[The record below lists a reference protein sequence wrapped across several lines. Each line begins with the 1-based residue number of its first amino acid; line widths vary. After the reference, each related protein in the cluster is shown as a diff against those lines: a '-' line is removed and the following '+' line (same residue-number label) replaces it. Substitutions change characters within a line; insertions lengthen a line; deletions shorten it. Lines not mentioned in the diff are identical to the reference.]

1 MIFLESSY
9 SLSDTTLLLF
19 HTSRVFFAASNILL
33 MYALLTVKR
42 PLPFQLSLWA
52 GTIGTHFLMQN
63 LLRPLG
69 LDPFL
74 IGYVLAVLYM
84 VPVCFIFKETLQ
96 VKFFVVFL
104 ALSLTQFNVLC
115 FLFAE
120 QLLFSQ
126 LVGGL
131 VFGGQ
136 LLLLLSIPKI
146 KKHIAPHIKN
156 ILEVISQHNP
166 VFSLLPFFSFMLL
179 AFYGV
184 QRKYLLSIFIP
195 LLLSTVIIFFSYYL
209 LAIVIAQVKRQ
220 KQLEVAST
228 TDSLTGLFNRR
239 YMEQKI
245 QEEYARYQKT
255 DSALSFLI
263 IDIDLFKTIN
273 DKLGHAGG
281 DSLLKAIAEDL
292 KKCIR
297 ESDIVAR
304 WGGDEFLLM
313 LPFTNKENA
322 IKMAERIR
330 QTVGSRTYVY
340 ENEVLSVTLTIGV
353 SVVQDSEATS
363 DDVIRKADLLM
374 FQGKR
379 AGRNRIVFTD
389 GLENR

>member
-1 MIFLESSY
+1 METIY
-9 SLSDTTLLLF
+9 PVSDTALILI
-19 HTSRVFFAASNILL
+19 HISRVLFAASNMFL
-33 MYALLTVKR
+33 MYSLLTVKR
-42 PLPFQLSLWA
+42 PLSFQISLWA
-52 GTIGTHFLMQN
+52 GTIGFHFLMQT

-74 IGYVLAVLYM
+74 IGYVLALLYI
-84 VPVCFIFKETLQ
+84 VPVYFIFKETLQ

-104 ALSLTQFNVLC
+104 ALSSTQFNVLF
-115 FLFAE
+115 FLFLE
-120 QLLFSQ
+120 QLLFSR

-131 VFGGQ
+131 VFSGQ
-136 LLLLLSIPKI
+136 LALLLSLPKI

-156 ILEVISQHNP
+156 ILEVIDQHNFG
-166 VFSLLPFFSFMLL
+166 FSLLPFFSFMLL

-209 LAIVIAQVKRQ
+209 LAIVIAQAKRQ
-220 KQLEVAST
+220 KQLELAST

-239 YMEQKI
+239 YMERRIK
-245 QEEYARYQKT
+245 EEYERYQQT
-255 DSALSFLI
+255 GRPFAFLI
-263 IDIDLFKTIN
+263 IDIDLFKVIN

-281 DSLLKAIAEDL
+281 DSLLKAITEDL

-297 ESDIVAR
+297 ETDVIAR
-304 WGGDEFLLM
+304 WGGDEFLIM
-313 LPFTNKENA
+313 LPFTHKENA

-330 QTVGSRTYVY
+330 TVVGERTYAY
-340 ENEVLSVTLTIGV
+340 EDQFSSVTLTIGV
-353 SVVQDSEATS
+353 SVVQDSEDTS
-363 DDVIRKADLLM
+363 DNVIRKADLLM

-389 GLENR
+389 VSKEH

>member
-1 MIFLESSY
+1 MY
-9 SLSDTTLLLF
+9 SL
-19 HTSRVFFAASNILL
+19 
-33 MYALLTVKR
+33 LTAKR
-42 PLPFQLSLWA
+42 SLTFQISIWG
-52 GTIGTHFLMQN
+52 GTIGFHFLMQN

-74 IGYVLAVLYM
+74 IGYVLALLYM
-84 VPVCFIFKETLQ
+84 VPIYFIFKETLQ

-104 ALSLTQFNVLC
+104 ALSLTQFNVLF
-115 FLFAE
+115 FLFLE
-120 QLLFSQ
+120 QLLFSR

-131 VFGGQ
+131 VFSGQ
-136 LLLLLSIPKI
+136 LALLLSLPKI
-146 KKHIAPHIKN
+146 TKHIAPHIKN
-156 ILEVISQHNP
+156 ILEVIDQHNFG
-166 VFSLLPFFSFMLL
+166 FSLLPFFSFMLL